1 MRKWSMVVKAQVGW
15 QQFLTS
21 ARSSGGRNED
31 EKDKGLGEP
40 KRCGKGEKKVK
51 KMTRPHCS
59 ISSSLSQILSTLY
72 LLTN

>member
-1 MRKWSMVVKAQVGW
+1 MIKWSMVVKAQVGW

-40 KRCGKGEKKVK
+40 KRCGKGEKKDKENDKTIVAFLVRFHK
-51 KMTRPHCS
+51 YCLLS
-59 ISSSLSQILSTLY
+59 IC
-72 LLTN
+72 

>member
-1 MRKWSMVVKAQVGW
+1 MKAEVEW

-21 ARSSGGRNED
+21 ARSSSGRNED

-40 KRCGKGEKKVK
+40 KRCGKGEKKDK
-51 KMTRPHCS
+51 ENDS
-59 ISSSLSQILSTLY
+59 ISSSLSQILSILY